1 MKTQEKEE
9 QLHEAF
15 NIEELEQRLEMK
27 LDWSVH
33 TTPDGGGI
41 QVEW

>member
-1 MKTQEKEE
+1 MKIQENKNNLNEVF
-9 QLHEAF
+9 Q
-15 NIEELEQRLEMK
+15 IEELEQRLEMK

-33 TTPDGGGI
+33 TTPNGGGI